1 MRFRDDTRGASI
13 TVTHALTI
21 GITTILIS
29 GLLLSSGSLLR
40 DQQERVT
47 ERAFNDIGESIVNE
61 VLRIDRLAEGDVNS
75 DITSRVPYTQ
85 RVGGQNYEI
94 AIDTLPNGNGVIT
107 VKTIDGT
114 IDVPVR
120 VRTEASICER
130 EVNGGPIKVVYDA
143 DEECLTIR
151 PSGR

>member
-1 MRFRDDTRGASI
+1 MRFRKDTRGASI
-13 TVTHALTI
+13 TVTHALTL

-29 GLLLSSGSLLR
+29 GLLLSSAGLIQE
-40 DQQERVT
+40 QQNRVI
-47 ERAFNDIGESIVNE
+47 ESGFNDISQSVVNE
-61 VLRIDRLAEGDVNS
+61 LLRIDRLAEGNVNS
-75 DITSRVPYTQ
+75 DITSRVPYSQ
-85 RVGGQNYEI
+85 RVGGVNYEI
-94 AIDTLPNGNGVIT
+94 AIDTLPNGNGVVT

-120 VRTEASICER
+120 IQTDASVCER

-143 DEECLTIR
+143 DDGCLTIR